1 MPWELVRDPWVIA
14 CLALVVAALLG
25 LLQLLLGR
33 PSYPYVAADG
43 LLTPAERVFYD
54 VLVEAVGEDF
64 RLFTKVR
71 FADIIRPQSGL
82 GRKRYA
88 AAFSRISSKHADF
101 VLCDPET
108 LTVAGVIELD
118 DRSHL
123 QPRAQ
128 ASDRFKNEALAAAGI
143 PILRVPVQREYDART
158 LRESILESFGGAV
171 GGG

>member
-1 MPWELVRDPWVIA
+1 MPWELARDPWVIA
-14 CLALVVAALLG
+14 CLALAVAGLLG
-25 LLQLLLGR
+25 LLRGLLGR
-33 PSYPYVAADG
+33 PSYPYVAAEG
-43 LLTPAERVFYD
+43 LLTATERIFYD

-64 RLFTKVR
+64 RIFTKVR
-71 FADIIRPQSGL
+71 FADIIRPEAGL

-88 AAFSRISSKHADF
+88 AAFSRICSKHADF

-108 LTVAGVIELD
+108 LAVAGVIELD

-158 LRESILESFGGAV
+158 LRESILETFGDPAGE
-171 GGG
+171 G